1 MDSAPSPSSLDF
13 ELSPPVLVTMTSTSS
28 SASDNVE
35 GADDDANTHGIF
47 NWRDFSSCWRV
58 SESNLYCFSL
68 ALLIWFFASFILIEN
83 LYGPKNVWL
92 GPSSSILV
100 EPSSIFVKS
109 IKVKVLDYSE
119 PGLQLY
125 GFYRT
130 PALDCFVNWSES
142 RVLSISHESYKGWPY
157 YLNSGSLLNITYTVK
172 PQGSAVQLVVDEGH
186 QGVPQSVLNDPA
198 YRYNVWS
205 WNLIEGSGMIQLE
218 IRKSSSYYLAVANL
232 KSKDVEVT
240 TTDQVELNI
249 DVKAVLYDTKQSF
262 YNCNFSNGECTFNA
276 MSLVGNSVVVTS
288 PAASQGV
295 SIEDEWYIRFSYQPR
310 EIAYVI
316 GTGVVICFMLVAIQ
330 FCNRFQCSGGEGHL
344 TEDDSARTRLLADK
358 DDDGSSMGSCD
369 DSYANDDADL
379 EEFMGN
385 DGEASNRSRR
395 LCAICFDVPRD
406 CFFLPCGHSVSCYEC
421 GTTMQEA
428 DGSCPI
434 CRRKMKK
441 VKRIYTV

>member
-1 MDSAPSPSSLDF
+1 MDSASSPSSPDL
-13 ELSPPVLVTMTSTSS
+13 ESSPPVLVTMNSTSS
-28 SASDNVE
+28 SSDNNVE
-35 GADDDANTHGIF
+35 GDDDAAANHGIF
-47 NWRDFSSCWRV
+47 NWREFSSCWRV

-68 ALLIWFFASFILIEN
+68 ALLVWFFASFILIEN
-83 LYGPKNVWL
+83 LYGPKSVWL
-92 GPSSSILV
+92 GPNSSILV

-109 IKVKVLDYSE
+109 IKVKVLDYSK

-142 RVLSISHESYKGWPY
+142 RVLPVSNDSYKGWPY
-157 YLNSGSLLNITYTVK
+157 YLNRGTLLNITYTVN

-186 QGVPQSVLNDPA
+186 QGSPQSVLNDPA
-198 YRYNVWS
+198 YRDTAWS
-205 WNLIEGSGMIQLE
+205 WNLIQGSGMIELE

-232 KSKDVEVT
+232 KRKDVE
-240 TTDQVELNI
+240 VELNI

-262 YNCNFSNGECTFNA
+262 YNCNFSNGECTFNV
-276 MSLVGNSVVVTS
+276 MPLVGNSVVVTS

-330 FCNRFQCSGGEGHL
+330 FCNRLQCYGGEGL
-344 TEDDSARTRLLADK
+344 TENDSARTRLLENK
-358 DDDGSSMGSCD
+358 DDDGSSMGSCN
-369 DSYANDDADL
+369 DSFANDDADL

-395 LCAICFDVPRD
+395 LCAICFDTPRD

>member
-1 MDSAPSPSSLDF
+1 M
-13 ELSPPVLVTMTSTSS
+13 M
-28 SASDNVE
+28 
-35 GADDDANTHGIF
+35 
-47 NWRDFSSCWRV
+47 
-58 SESNLYCFSL
+58 
-68 ALLIWFFASFILIEN
+68 
-83 LYGPKNVWL
+83 
-92 GPSSSILV
+92 
-100 EPSSIFVKS
+100 FV
-109 IKVKVLDYSE
+109 
-119 PGLQLY
+119 
-125 GFYRT
+125 
-130 PALDCFVNWSES
+130 
-142 RVLSISHESYKGWPY
+142 
-157 YLNSGSLLNITYTVK
+157 
-172 PQGSAVQLVVDEGH
+172 
-186 QGVPQSVLNDPA
+186 
-198 YRYNVWS
+198 
-205 WNLIEGSGMIQLE
+205 
-218 IRKSSSYYLAVANL
+218 
-232 KSKDVEVT
+232 
-240 TTDQVELNI
+240 QVELNI

-316 GTGVVICFMLVAIQ
+316 GTGKYFNLFKVKFIALVSFSITCSIIAYAGVVICFMLVAIQ